1 MKLLNNNCGYV
12 KARNIEI
19 YRRLINYRQ
28 DWGERNNEWV
38 MDSKHLFGAI
48 GETLLI
54 KTVFCEII
62 ATDSDSKES
71 DDRV

>member
-1 MKLLNNNCGYV
+1 MKLLNNNCGFIE
-12 KARNIEI
+12 ARNVEI
-19 YRRLINYRQ
+19 YRRWLIAVKIEKRETTSH
-28 DWGERNNEWV
+28 G
-38 MDSKHLFGAI
+38 FGAV

-62 ATDSDSKES
+62 ANATDSDSKES